1 MGCYVYKVFEIAVI
15 SLQCLS
21 DDNYQRIYRKILS
34 VLHDDARTAKG
45 AEASQMQCNFAIKG
59 GISGILDLARQT
71 YCEIVSDISGQF
83 SSPHTI
89 HQKK

>member
-1 MGCYVYKVFEIAVI
+1 VGCYVYKVFEIAVI